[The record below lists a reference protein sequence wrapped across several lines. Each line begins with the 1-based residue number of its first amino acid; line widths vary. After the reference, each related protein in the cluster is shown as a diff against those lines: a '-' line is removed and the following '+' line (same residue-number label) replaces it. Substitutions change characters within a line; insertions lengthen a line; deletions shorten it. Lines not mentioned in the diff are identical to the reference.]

1 MGVSDGKGVYTVNPV
16 MLPTR
21 DMVILQFPTQ
31 NRWLGLLGSTC
42 DQGRTKINTLAG
54 SNFLDLLNHLGC
66 ESAKVDGR

>member
-1 MGVSDGKGVYTVNPV
+1 MGVSGGKGVYTVNPV

-31 NRWLGLLGSTC
+31 NRWLGLLGSAC

-66 ESAKVDGR
+66 ESAKLDGR